1 MDINS
6 LIAIIVAVV
15 VIYFAIK
22 FIISPIIKAVVGV
35 VLFLILIYVLQRYF
49 GFDPGKIL
57 SPFGISFDT
66 SKWGS
71 SFNWIFEPINYFID
85 KGLSI
90 FSSLWAKVPKN
101 TQ

>member
-6 LIAIIVAVV
+6 LIAIIIAFV

-35 VLFLILIYVLQRYF
+35 LLFLILLYILQRYF

-66 SKWGS
+66 SNWDQNFKWL
-71 SFNWIFEPINYFID
+71 FEPINYFVD
-85 KGLSI
+85 KVLSVI
-90 FSSLWAKVPKN
+90 NSLWTKVPKN

>member
-22 FIISPIIKAVVGV
+22 FIISPIIKAIVGV
-35 VLFLILIYVLQRYF
+35 VLFFILIYILQRYF

-57 SPFGISFDT
+57 APFGISFDASNWST
-66 SKWGS
+66 N
-71 SFNWIFEPINYFID
+71 FNWIFKPVDYFID
-85 KGLSI
+85 KVVSI
-90 FSSLWAKVPKN
+90 FNYSWGKIPKN